1 MTPPNSEK
9 VFVMASKVLNT
20 FSSFVCSMVIMDIF
34 RPTPLKL
41 FFPILIFILLIISFV
56 VNSLYLPAAGTS
68 MCTFLTNTNELI
80 TFSSTSE
87 KIIYQENSDP
97 EEVLS
102 TLKQQSDLR
111 NQMISSLPLRQ
122 SSLHANALVLG
133 NLYLIASK
141 IYKLNP
147 LFPTPCEAVS
157 LDQFTNPSSCEYYIS
172 EENYNCIYDSTQS
185 QTPSPT
191 RPFDLQPYQKISFL
205 FFLVHSVILVVIT
218 YVLISLLSS
227 VMMQLLG
234 APLLVRIIVKSIL
247 LFIPMFLFLIF
258 DNLFILLLIPLIALF
273 FIYSFIQQENYKT
286 LFLHTIVVIF
296 ILLFI
301 AGLFVANYVLEK
313 RISET
318 FNSPSST
325 SYEYSITACNNTK
338 ILTFEEKQRNHIK
351 EEYLDEEWNVC
362 DNPSCSKQCD
372 NYCTTKTKSAIKAI
386 MLRGDN
392 PSCICACK

>member
-1 MTPPNSEK
+1 
-9 VFVMASKVLNT
+9 
-20 FSSFVCSMVIMDIF
+20 
-34 RPTPLKL
+34 
-41 FFPILIFILLIISFV
+41 
-56 VNSLYLPAAGTS
+56 